1 MISKV
6 SAAAVRHR
14 HVVLLLGL
22 LVAGVNAAAVGFA
35 SALGQ
40 VLFTPLLLLAV
51 VVLLLSVIAVGIR
64 PACFV
69 VLPQVPAFAT
79 PAPAWKVFF
88 ALGFLGP
95 GSANVGAVVRSA
107 RAGMASTF
115 DVVMTISWLALVA
128 LLLVEAWRGH
138 DVQLRPH
145 GIQQRWVLGSLTV
158 PWEAVPAAQVPA
170 GADRPSRLRMTFAE
184 PLLVRR
190 RGLPW
195 GWNALRTDSVDARFL
210 AAAIRHYVGHPE
222 HRAVIGSQA
231 EYRRL
236 LADLA
241 DRNGGSD
248 ESITGPDCPPAPP
261 AQRAF

>member
-6 SAAAVRHR
+6 SAATARHR
-14 HVVLLLGL
+14 HVVVLFGL

-35 SALGQ
+35 PSLAQ
-40 VLFTPLLLLAV
+40 VLFTPLLLLALAA
-51 VVLLLSVIAVGIR
+51 VVLSVVFVGIR
-64 PACFV
+64 PASFV

-95 GSANVGAVVRSA
+95 ASASVGALVRSA
-107 RAGMASTF
+107 REGMVSTLDLGF
-115 DVVMTISWLALVA
+115 TISWLALVA
-128 LLLVEAWRGH
+128 LLVVEAWRGH
-138 DVQLRPH
+138 EVQLRPD
-145 GIQQRWVLGSLTV
+145 GIRHRWVLGSLTV
-158 PWEAVPAAQVPA
+158 PWEALPTAHVAPR
-170 GADRPSRLRMTFAE
+170 ADRPTRLRMTFAE

-195 GWNALRTDSVDARFL
+195 SWNAVRTDSVDARFL

-222 HRAVIGSQA
+222 HRAAIGSQA

-241 DRNGGSD
+241 DRQ
-248 ESITGPDCPPAPP
+248 A
-261 AQRAF
+261 

>member
-1 MISKV
+1 MISRV

-22 LVAGVNAAAVGFA
+22 LLAGVNAAAVGFA
-35 SALGQ
+35 PSLGQ
-40 VLFTPLLLLAV
+40 VLFSPLLFLALAALV
-51 VVLLLSVIAVGIR
+51 LSVIVMGIR
-64 PACFV
+64 PASFV

-95 GSANVGAVVRSA
+95 ASGSAGTLVRA
-107 RAGMASTF
+107 TRAGTASAL
-115 DVVMTISWLALVA
+115 DVVFALSWLVLVA

-138 DVQLRPH
+138 EVQLRPG
-145 GIQQRWVLGSLTV
+145 GIRHRWVLGSLTV
-158 PWEAVPAAQVPA
+158 PWEALPAAQVAP
-170 GADRPSRLRMTFAE
+170 GADRPSRLRMAFAK

-190 RGLPW
+190 RGIPW
-195 GWNALRTDSVDARFL
+195 SRNELRTDGVDARFL
-210 AAAIRHYVGHPE
+210 AAAIRHYVRHPE
-222 HRAVIGSQA
+222 QRAAIGAQA

-236 LADLA
+236 IAAL

-248 ESITGPDCPPAPP
+248 EGN
-261 AQRAF
+261 R

>member
-14 HVVLLLGL
+14 HAVLLLGL

-35 SALGQ
+35 SSLGQ
-40 VLFTPLLLLAV
+40 ELFTPFLLLAV
-51 VVLLLSVIAVGIR
+51 AALLLSVIAVGIR

-95 GSANVGAVVRSA
+95 GSANVGALVRSA
-107 RAGMASTF
+107 RAGLVSTL
-115 DVVMTISWLALVA
+115 DVVMTITWLALVA
-128 LLLVEAWRGH
+128 LLIVEAWRGH
-138 DVQLRPH
+138 DVRLRPH
-145 GIQQRWVLGSLTV
+145 GIEQRWVLGSLTV
-158 PWEAVPAAQVPA
+158 PWEALPAAQVPP

-195 GWNALRTDSVDARFL
+195 SWNALRTDSVDARFL
-210 AAAIRHYVGHPE
+210 SAAIRHYVGHPE

-236 LADLA
+236 LAQLA
-241 DRNGGSD
+241 DPDGGR
-248 ESITGPDCPPAPP
+248 EH
-261 AQRAF
+261 

>member
-107 RAGMASTF
+107 RAGMGRRSTW
-115 DVVMTISWLALVA
+115 S
-128 LLLVEAWRGH
+128 
-138 DVQLRPH
+138 
-145 GIQQRWVLGSLTV
+145 
-158 PWEAVPAAQVPA
+158 
-170 GADRPSRLRMTFAE
+170 
-184 PLLVRR
+184 
-190 RGLPW
+190 
-195 GWNALRTDSVDARFL
+195 
-210 AAAIRHYVGHPE
+210 
-222 HRAVIGSQA
+222 
-231 EYRRL
+231 
-236 LADLA
+236 
-241 DRNGGSD
+241 
-248 ESITGPDCPPAPP
+248 
-261 AQRAF
+261 